1 MIIDKE
7 KTNNVNN
14 WTTPQINKQ
23 LRSFLGLC
31 SYYIRVVQV
40 FAEIS
45 MPLCRLCEKI
55 LSIHRPKTFQYV
67 DT

>member
-31 SYYIRVVQV
+31 SYFIRVVQV

-45 MPLCRLCEKI
+45 MPL
-55 LSIHRPKTFQYV
+55 
-67 DT
+67 